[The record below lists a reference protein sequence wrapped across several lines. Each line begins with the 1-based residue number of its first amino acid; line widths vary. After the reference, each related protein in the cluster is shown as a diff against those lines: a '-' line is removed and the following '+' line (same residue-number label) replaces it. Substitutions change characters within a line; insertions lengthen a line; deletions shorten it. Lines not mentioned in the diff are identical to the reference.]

1 MFYYKPPTAKHF
13 DYDGCY
19 TWRRIWAWRP
29 RRTVSGRWIWLQP
42 IFEQQ
47 YYTATERQGDSYRME
62 PFVEYGDIFDVI
74 KEPGDE
80 QQSA

>member
-13 DYDGCY
+13 NYDGCY
-19 TWRRIWAWRP
+19 TWKKKFAWRP
-29 RRTVSGRWIWLQP
+29 RHTVSGRWIWLRP
-42 IFEQQ
+42 IFEQR
-47 YYTATERQGDSYRME
+47 YYTATGRLGDNYCME

-80 QQSA
+80 